1 MLIDISSYSS
11 FVKANIA
18 EETNDPDLLEFLSK
32 DVDRYVRQGVAY
44 NTNTPPETLERLAND
59 EDPWVREEVARNPNT
74 PQYIKTYLKL
84 RNFYTSCTK

>member
-1 MLIDISSYSS
+1 MSNYQLAINTATSPEILALL
-11 FVKANIA
+11 AND
-18 EETNDPDLLEFLSK
+18 EDWW
-32 DVDRYVRQGVAY
+32 VVRQGVAY
-44 NTNTPPETLERLAND
+44 NTNTPPETLELLAND